1 MYQEQ
6 DLLRIRAKDYGD
18 YARQLLRTLYSTD
31 ELVGCILPSGHP
43 RFTRPPLEKER
54 FQLFHGEHS
63 HSLFL
68 QLLPHFLF
76 HVQM

>member
-18 YARQLLRTLYSTD
+18 YARQLLRTLYSKE
-31 ELVGCILPSGHP
+31 ELVECILPPGHS
-43 RFTRPPLEKER
+43 RFARPLLENER

-63 HSLFL
+63 QSLFL
-68 QLLPHFLF
+68 
-76 HVQM
+76 